1 MLQHVLFLLL
11 SWGFFPLELGIN
23 SRKSRKMFSFF
34 GHRKDS
40 KKSPASE
47 RETEGFVI
55 IGETA
60 DEQGAKRQS
69 RNAAQ
74 FATNVIVQPSKTS
87 NPAPTKTQETGQSSP
102 APPTSVPS
110 AEPANTDVPG
120 HSELLGDIPFTL
132 APHILAMQ
140 AGLPRLPD
148 INLPRDI
155 NESLANFC
163 YDFTLE
169 NSVLCEL

>member
-1 MLQHVLFLLL
+1 
-11 SWGFFPLELGIN
+11 
-23 SRKSRKMFSFF
+23 MFSFF

-40 KKSPASE
+40 KKSPPSE
-47 RETEGFVI
+47 RETDGFVI
-55 IGETA
+55 IGDTA
-60 DEQGAKRQS
+60 EEQGAKRQS

-74 FATNVIVQPSKTS
+74 LATNVIVQPSKPS
-87 NPAPTKTQETGQSSP
+87 TKTQEATQSSP
-102 APPTSVPS
+102 APPTSEPS

-155 NESLANFC
+155 NENLANFC